1 MNSYIAPEDQV
12 FGVSFLDRLDAGLEA
27 TTFQGHVS
35 ANQVVQ
41 SIKDNLVNILNTR
54 VGSAQSAPS
63 LGLIDFNDASLD
75 TLDLALRIK
84 QSIHVCIE
92 QFEPRLSAVSIM
104 SHTDEGNPLTLRFM
118 IEAQLNSD
126 ALHESVRFQLM
137 LDSNHQYRVM

>member
-1 MNSYIAPEDQV
+1 
-12 FGVSFLDRLDAGLEA
+12 
-27 TTFQGHVS
+27 
-35 ANQVVQ
+35 
-41 SIKDNLVNILNTR
+41 
-54 VGSAQSAPS
+54 
-63 LGLIDFNDASLD
+63 
-75 TLDLALRIK
+75 
-84 QSIHVCIE
+84 VCIE